1 MEESVINKKRKLLL
15 ELHPVMNEIRVLAE
29 HFKTFEKSCFE
40 LIGEMIKTMD
50 EYGSDEKE

>member
-29 HFKTFEKSCFE
+29 HFKTFEKTCFE

-50 EYGSDEKE
+50 EYGSDEKK